1 MQVRI
6 RPFQDAD
13 AQAVVEILT
22 RNGQYDYPEIEGPE
36 AMARVARC
44 PAAVFL
50 VACPTDGSPPVGM
63 IKAVYDGSRALIH
76 LLSVHPDVQR
86 RGIGKAL
93 VHAALDELA
102 RRGAPTCS
110 VLTTD
115 AVQPYWEDK
124 GFQRLPAFLM
134 LRTRPLT
141 HTS

>member
-1 MQVRI
+1 MEIGI
-6 RPFQDAD
+6 RPFQNGDAM
-13 AQAVVEILT
+13 AVVEILT
-22 RNGQYDYPEIEGPE
+22 RNGQYEFPEIEGPE

-50 VACPTDGSPPVGM
+50 VACLEQNSPPVGM

-76 LLSVHPDVQR
+76 LLSVHPEVQKQ
-86 RGIGKAL
+86 GVGKAL
-93 VHAALDELA
+93 IDAVLKELA

-134 LRTRPLT
+134 LRTQPLPKD
-141 HTS
+141 